1 MKRSIAITAAALLA
15 MGAAP
20 AQAQDRYLGEIFMFG
35 GNFCPRNTLPAE
47 GQLLAI
53 ARNTALFSLFGTYYG
68 GDGRTTFALPDLRGR
83 APAGQGQ
90 GPGLRNR
97 GQGEKYGADS
107 AVYGSEKATPDA
119 DAPVVGT
126 PTIAMRYCV
135 VTNGI
140 YPSRS

>member
-1 MKRSIAITAAALLA
+1 MKRTIVIAATALLA
-15 MGAAP
+15 AGAAP
-20 AQAQDRYLGEIFMFG
+20 AQAQDRYLGEIFMMG
-35 GNFCPRNTLPAE
+35 TNFCPYGSVAAE
-47 GQLLAI
+47 GQILAI
-53 ARNTALFSLFGTYYG
+53 VEYQALFSLYGTIYG
-68 GDGRTTFALPDLRGR
+68 GNGRTTFALPDLRGR

-119 DAPVVGT
+119 DSAVVGT
-126 PTIAMRYCV
+126 PAIAMRYCV